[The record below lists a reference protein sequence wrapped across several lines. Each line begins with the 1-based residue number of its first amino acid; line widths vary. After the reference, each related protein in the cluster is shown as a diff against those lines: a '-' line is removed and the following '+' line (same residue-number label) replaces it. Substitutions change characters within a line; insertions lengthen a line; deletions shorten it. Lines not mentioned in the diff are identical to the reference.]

1 MSVPGQ
7 QAVGRILGPLREFLQ
22 AEASG
27 GLVLL
32 GATVV
37 ALAWANSP
45 FADSYNDL
53 WHTTLTIG
61 AGSLQVSE
69 DLQHWINDGLMAVF
83 FFVVGLEIKREL
95 VVGELRDPRRATLP
109 AVAAIGGVVLPAVL
123 FLALNYGGPGARGWG
138 VPMAT
143 DIAFAVGVMA
153 LLGARVSA
161 GAKLFLLSLAI
172 VDDVIAVLV
181 IAVYYSEQVSVGWL
195 VAGLVGLLA
204 MAGLVRLRLPGP
216 LLYPLM
222 GLLALV
228 VWVQVL
234 ESGVH
239 ATIAGVVL
247 AFIIPARPVH
257 GRSLLEQ
264 LEHRLHPVSSY
275 VVVPI
280 FALANAGVPL
290 DAAALKTAV
299 GSTVAWGVAVGLV
312 VGKPLGVVG
321 ASWAAM
327 RLRLG
332 TLPEDMTRRHLLGVG
347 ALAGIGFTVSLFIAD
362 LAFFPVPEVDA
373 DTAKVGILA
382 ASLVSGL
389 LGAFVLA
396 GGRPEVDRP
405 GGGRPQGRP

>member
-1 MSVPGQ
+1 VATEPPAPLGAGAGTNPHRGAGGYGRPLLLGVHVPGPVVSVPGQ

-37 ALAWANSP
+37 ALVWANSP

-61 AGSLQVSE
+61 AGGLQVSE

-123 FLALNYGGPGARGWG
+123 FLALNHGGPGARGWG
-138 VPMAT
+138 MPMAT

-222 GLLALV
+222 ALLALA
-228 VWVQVL
+228 VWVEVL

-275 VVVPI
+275 R
-280 FALANAGVPL
+280 LLAGVPR
-290 DAAALKTAV
+290 
-299 GSTVAWGVAVGLV
+299 
-312 VGKPLGVVG
+312 P
-321 ASWAAM
+321 
-327 RLRLG
+327 
-332 TLPEDMTRRHLLGVG
+332 
-347 ALAGIGFTVSLFIAD
+347 
-362 LAFFPVPEVDA
+362 
-373 DTAKVGILA
+373 
-382 ASLVSGL
+382 SGR
-389 LGAFVLA
+389 G
-396 GGRPEVDRP
+396 
-405 GGGRPQGRP
+405 